1 MPIKIHLSRL
11 LGEQKMNVSEL
22 ARQIGISRYALHFLY
37 HEQTKKIS
45 FGLLGKLCE
54 ALNVSVGE
62 ILEYVPKEEKNDK
75 KALS

>member
-22 ARQIGISRYALHFLY
+22 ARRSGISRYALHFLY

-45 FGLLGKLCE
+45 FGLLEKLCK
-54 ALNVSVGE
+54 ALEVSIGE
-62 ILEYVPKEEKNDK
+62 ILEYVPKDNENDK